1 MNFIWLCIV
10 FIVTIYCLFN
20 GNVSIINDVFLS
32 IGEQTFNFVI
42 PLLCVTCFWNGILY
56 IAKDAGIIHLLEK
69 CFHPLL
75 KRLLPDLSD
84 DEETLGY
91 VVTNVVVNMVGLGS
105 AATPVGL
112 LAMKGMQEHNP
123 DKDIASRS
131 MVTFLVL
138 NTAGVTLLST
148 TLIAMRS
155 SYHSINV
162 TGFMPYAIVSTI
174 FASVVGLTIDR
185 WWNYRD

>member
-1 MNFIWLCIV
+1 MNFIWLWIV
-10 FIVTIYCLFN
+10 FITTIYCLFT
-20 GNVSIINDVFLS
+20 GNVNIINDVFLT

-56 IAKDAGIIHLLEK
+56 IAKDAGIIRLLER

-75 KRLLPDLSD
+75 KRLLPDLSN

-112 LAMKGMQEHNP
+112 LAMKGMQKHNP
-123 DKDIASRS
+123 DKETASRS

-148 TLIAMRS
+148 TLIAMRAG
-155 SYHSINV
+155 YHSINV
-162 TGFMPYAIVSTI
+162 TGFMPYAIVSTV